1 LLLKIQILIP
11 TDAGLRFEFFTRLE
25 FDPSRAN
32 TRVYGQT
39 KVCKIIE
46 AFEVEALLIIAP

>member
-1 LLLKIQILIP
+1 LLKIQILIP